1 MKQLQIHLL
10 VKSDATFGRG
20 EGLAGLVDQE
30 IEHDTRTGLPL
41 MRGRTLKG
49 LLVEECANI
58 LYSLRQHPRLEEF
71 REAAHFLFGSPGST
85 LEDHGQMLVGAAE
98 MPAELRTV
106 IAIQIQKNELSPI
119 DVLNSLTAIRRQ
131 TSIDDKTGAP
141 EIGSLRAMRVLLRET
156 QLASSLD
163 FEQEPKEIHLALL
176 AACAAGLRRAGTG
189 RNRGRGRLC
198 VWLESEK
205 LQADHLANFR
215 QLVMGEKV

>member
-1 MKQLQIHLL
+1 MKQLQLHLL

-58 LYSLRQHPRLEEF
+58 LYSSQQHPRLEEF
-71 REAAHFLFGSPGST
+71 RGAAQFLFGSPGST

-98 MPAELRTV
+98 MPTELRTV
-106 IAIQIQKNELSPI
+106 IAIQIQKNELSST
-119 DVLNSLTAIRRQ
+119 DVLNSLTTIRRQ
-131 TSIDDKTGAP
+131 TSIDDNTGAP
-141 EIGSLRAMRVLLRET
+141 DTGSLRAMRVLLQET
-156 QLASSLD
+156 RLTSQLD
-163 FEQEPKEIHLALL
+163 FEQKPEAIHLALL
-176 AACAAGLRRAGTG
+176 SACVAGLRRAGTG

-198 VWLESEK
+198 AWLESEEI
-205 LQADHLANFR
+205 QSNHLANFR
-215 QLVMGEKV
+215 QLVMGETA